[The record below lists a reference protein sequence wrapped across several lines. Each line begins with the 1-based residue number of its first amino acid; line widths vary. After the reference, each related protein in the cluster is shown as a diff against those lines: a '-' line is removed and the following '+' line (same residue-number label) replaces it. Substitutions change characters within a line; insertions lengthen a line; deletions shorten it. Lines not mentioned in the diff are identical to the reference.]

1 MPTIAG
7 TWSECVLPLRNARDR
22 GDLHVPPGS
31 LVSTSRRPQQFIGTL
46 GFSKQILAVALDE
59 DGNFLYGDSR
69 RFSWSSSAPDVV
81 SVDQEGTICVGAG
94 GVYAVDPGGTV
105 LWNYEPC
112 CTVLGTPLLGADGTV
127 YIGSAAVDAEGG
139 HLWDSGIGGHLMGS
153 PAIGIDGGIIST
165 SFSGS
170 SVDNFQGTIR
180 ATLENGSANGGF
192 AGSPWPT
199 DRGNRANNG
208 RAGG

>member
-1 MPTIAG
+1 MQIQ
-7 TWSECVLPLRNARDR
+7 
-22 GDLHVPPGS
+22 GS
-31 LVSTSRRPQQFIGTL
+31 PSVG
-46 GFSKQILAVALDE
+46 
-59 DGNFLYGDSR
+59 
-69 RFSWSSSAPDVV
+69 PD
-81 SVDQEGTICVGAG
+81 GTIYVGAD
-94 GVYAVDPGGTV
+94 GVYAVDPGGTL

-112 CTVLGTPLLGADGTV
+112 CTVLFTPLLGADGTV
-127 YIGSAAVDAEGG
+127 YIGPAAVDAQGRR
-139 HLWDSGIGGHLMGS
+139 LWDSGIGGHLMGS
-153 PAIGIDGGIIST
+153 PAIGIDGGIMST

-170 SVDNFQGTIR
+170 SVDNFQGTIQ